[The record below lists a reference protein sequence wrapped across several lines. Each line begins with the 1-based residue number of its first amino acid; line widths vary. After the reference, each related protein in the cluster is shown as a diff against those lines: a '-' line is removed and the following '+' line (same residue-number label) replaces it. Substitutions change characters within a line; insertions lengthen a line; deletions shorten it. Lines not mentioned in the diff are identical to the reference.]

1 MYGHGDKTTLAK
13 PAPLVLCG
21 GDQDLPWVETASHL
35 GHMLHKSVTIDH
47 NTSVA
52 RATFID
58 QSIETCQAFNFAS
71 PVELFRALQVFCCSH
86 YGSMLWN
93 LQDGSAK
100 QYFRSWTAVKLAW
113 ACPRWTQSYLV
124 QQDLAC
130 GAINAETDLMAR
142 YCKFFPGLCQS
153 PSTAVSILC

>member
-1 MYGHGDKTTLAK
+1 MCQWLGYCEDSANRFNILFTTHKTPNRSKIKCIVMVGDKK

-21 GDQDLPWVETASHL
+21 GDQDLPWVESASHL

-86 YGSMLWN
+86 YGSMLRN
-93 LQDGSAK
+93 IQDGSAK
-100 QYFRSWTAVKLAW
+100 QYFRS
-113 ACPRWTQSYLV
+113 
-124 QQDLAC
+124 
-130 GAINAETDLMAR
+130 
-142 YCKFFPGLCQS
+142 
-153 PSTAVSILC
+153 